1 MSEKLLR
8 TFLAVELP
16 NRVKETSIYL
26 QTTVDAKPKVVK
38 WIKAANI
45 HLTLRFIGPTPGEE
59 VPKIREAV
67 EEAVAGHSDFS
78 LEISRTGVFPKKE
91 RPRVLWLGVG
101 GDVDEAKSLV
111 TDINR
116 SLKDLGYPPEE
127 REYAPHITIGRIR
140 YPQKITPDVS
150 RFLNSEYEPIP
161 VDVQKVKFFHSDLV
175 PGGPIYSILGVHEL
189 TPVGQEKD

>member
-16 NRVKETSIYL
+16 DRVKETSIHL
-26 QTTVDAKPKVVK
+26 QTTVDAKPRAVK

-59 VPKIREAV
+59 VPKIQEAV
-67 EEAVAGHSDFS
+67 AEAVAGHRDFL
-78 LEISRTGVFPKKE
+78 LEVSGTGVFPKKE

-101 GDVDEAKSLV
+101 GDVDKAKSLV

-116 SLKDLGYPPEE
+116 SLKDLGYPSEK
-127 REYAPHITIGRIR
+127 REYVPHVTIGRIR

-189 TPVGQEKD
+189 TPLGQEKD